1 MSKKTTKTTKTS
13 TAKTSTPKTTKH
25 TVATLKRVDGLAG
38 KAQSRVIKMLDA
50 LDALTDEIEDGTLS
64 PSVTA
69 NRLRKITRGHGED
82 SAQDL
87 DEIICVV
94 QDAMFSGRTLWDMPI
109 NGTV

>member
-13 TAKTSTPKTTKH
+13 TKTSTPKTTKH
-25 TVATLKRVDGLAG
+25 TVATLKRVDSLAG

-50 LDALTDEIEDGTLS
+50 LDALTDQVEDGTLS
-64 PSVTA
+64 PNALVA
-69 NRLRKITRGHGED
+69 RLRKITRGHGED

-94 QDAMFSGRTLWDMPI
+94 QDAMFSGRTVWDMPI